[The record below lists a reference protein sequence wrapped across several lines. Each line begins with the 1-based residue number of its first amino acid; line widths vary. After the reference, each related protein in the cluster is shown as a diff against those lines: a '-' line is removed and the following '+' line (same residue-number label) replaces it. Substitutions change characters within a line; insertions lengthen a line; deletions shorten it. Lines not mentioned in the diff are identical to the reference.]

1 MMTDDEWQAHITREA
16 ARAAGAWLEA
26 RRGLHRPIRSL
37 TMGELEAMTSNAIA
51 RFIVLAS
58 ERIGMRRTRDGDLA
72 RLLMTAG
79 PVPFADAKPEASD
92 SASGC
97 NGTATP
103 ITASARC
110 AASMPDRRSPG
121 GLTA

>member
-1 MMTDDEWQAHITREA
+1 MMTDDEWQAHVTREA
-16 ARAAGAWLEA
+16 ARAVGAWLGA
-26 RRGLHRPIRSL
+26 RGRLHRPIRSL
-37 TMGELEAMTSNAIA
+37 TMAELEAMASNAIA

-58 ERIGMRRTRDGDLA
+58 ERIGMHPKRDGDLA

-79 PVPFADAKPEASD
+79 PVPFADANPGASD

-97 NGTATP
+97 DGAAIP
-103 ITASARC
+103 STASAPC
-110 AASMPDRRSPG
+110 VASTPDRHSPG

>member
-1 MMTDDEWQAHITREA
+1 MMGDNQWQAHVTREA
-16 ARAAGAWLEA
+16 ARAVGAWLEA
-26 RRGLHRPIRSL
+26 RGRLHRPIRSL
-37 TMGELEAMTSNAIA
+37 TMTDLEGVASAAIA

-58 ERIGMRRTRDGDLA
+58 ERIGMRPGRDGELA
-72 RLLMTAG
+72 RFLPTAG
-79 PVPFADAKPEASD
+79 PAISADGRQEASG
-92 SASGC
+92 SASAC

-110 AASMPDRRSPG
+110 AASTPARPSRG

>member
-1 MMTDDEWQAHITREA
+1 MMTDDEWQAHVTREA
-16 ARAAGAWLEA
+16 ARAVGAWLEA
-26 RRGLHRPIRSL
+26 RGRLHRPIRSL
-37 TMGELEAMTSNAIA
+37 TMPELEAMASNAIA

-58 ERIGMRRTRDGDLA
+58 ERIGMHPKRDGELA

-79 PVPFADAKPEASD
+79 PAPFADEKPEASG

-110 AASMPDRRSPG
+110 VASTPDRRSPG